1 VFTGTRVRRTGF
13 AVVLSLW
20 LTLGSQAPL
29 ASASVAPQ
37 PIEVLVLGGQIVE
50 ASGLAVDPKLDVF
63 YTQQDAGSPGVVYVV
78 GANGQTH
85 SVVTV
90 GVPNVDWEDMAV
102 GRVGGRAVMFLSDT
116 GDDAQ
121 RRLAKAAR
129 REFAVIR
136 MDLPDGAL
144 TAPTQR
150 ARDVVRYRFEYADR
164 GARNA
169 EALIVLPGTEQFFVI
184 EKARKPQ
191 TTAGVFAGPR
201 VPSRTSVNRFT
212 KVGEVSL
219 IGVSGGAV
227 SPSGDRIALRDARHA
242 YVYHVHDGDVGAA
255 LSGPPVRLLLPPE
268 RQGEAITFD
277 RTGRSLLVTGEG
289 KNEPV
294 WQVPLPRTA
303 GPETHPVSPP
313 AGSDAGAEMDHAR
326 GLPAWLLAALGALS
340 AVSLWAA
347 LVPRRRHLP

>member
-1 VFTGTRVRRTGF
+1 VFTGIRVRRAGL
-13 AVVLSLW
+13 AVVVSLW
-20 LTLGSQAPL
+20 LALGSRAPF
-29 ASASVAPQ
+29 ATASVAPQ
-37 PIEVLVLGGQIVE
+37 PIEVLTLAGQIVE
-50 ASGLAVDPKLDVF
+50 ASGLAVDPTLDVY
-63 YTQQDAGSPGVVYVV
+63 YTEQDAGSPAAVYVV
-78 GANGQTH
+78 GANGQTR

-90 GVPNVDWEDMAV
+90 GVPNVDWEDLAV
-102 GRVGGRAVMFLSDT
+102 GRVGGRDVMFLSDT

-121 RRLAKAAR
+121 RRTSTAAR

-136 MDLPDGAL
+136 MDLPDGAISE
-144 TAPTQR
+144 PTQR
-150 ARDVVRYRFEYADR
+150 ARGVVRYRFEYADL

-201 VPSRTSVNRFT
+201 DPSPTSVNRFT
-212 KVGEVSL
+212 KVGEVNL

-227 SPSGDRIALRDARHA
+227 SPSGDRIALRDATHA
-242 YVYHVHDGDVGAA
+242 YVYRVHNGDVAAA
-255 LSGPPVRLLLPPE
+255 LSSPPVRLLLPNE
-268 RQGEAITFD
+268 RQGEAMTFD

-347 LVPRRRHLP
+347 LVPRRRHVP